1 MQTWLRKNENCPLR
15 RQHVFTFVNKPLSV
29 APGMIQ
35 IPNLPLH
42 VVILSL
48 VMEISSHIFNKLNG
62 MLVRGIRVL
71 QARLCLMVYR
81 IILWL
86 DTGARTACRA
96 YEIVDL
102 YQRFN

>member
-1 MQTWLRKNENCPLR
+1 
-15 RQHVFTFVNKPLSV
+15 
-29 APGMIQ
+29 MIQ

-42 VVILSL
+42 VVILS
-48 VMEISSHIFNKLNG
+48 SHIYNKLNG
-62 MLVRGIRVL
+62 MIVRGIRVL
-71 QARLCLMVYR
+71 EARLCLMVHR

-86 DTGARTACRA
+86 DTDAKTASRA